1 MEDLTITG
9 YIAKFKATKNIS
21 YLVKALILTFLQ
33 RRTSELLYG
42 AYCSLFFRPSLVKK
56 SDSTH
61 LLGQILSKNESLN
74 CDKLSFSRTQLIELW
89 GKDFNIHFLPNDFEG
104 ARSESIVQD
113 KNFLVVGEYADH
125 HARIAYIT
133 RESCFVSDYYNQVSG
148 VRHIHSILRYGDSG
162 GILVA
167 TGDSRKLLDLWVVA
181 DHKLSFVKRI
191 RRYFAG
197 YTAAIN
203 VNGDYYFGTDFSSRP
218 NYIETLEGKKYFFP
232 EKAYKMSTIAFHS
245 FLGRYIVAISSDMP
259 QFGNR
264 KTLSIFDVIQ
274 KEFIFCDYLDCIL
287 EEGS

>member
-9 YIAKFKATKNIS
+9 YTAKFKATKNIS
-21 YLVKALILTFLQ
+21 YLVKALILTLLQ

-56 SDSTH
+56 SDITH
-61 LLGQILSKNESLN
+61 LLGQILSKNEFFN
-74 CDKLSFSRTQLIELW
+74 WSFSRTQLIELW

-113 KNFLVVGEYADH
+113 NKFLIVGEYADH
-125 HARIAYIT
+125 QARIAYVT

-162 GILVA
+162 EILVA

-191 RRYFAG
+191 RRNFAG

-203 VNGDYYFGTDFSSRP
+203 INGGYYFGTDFSSRP
-218 NYIETLEGKKYFFP
+218 NYIETLEGEKYFFP
-232 EKAYKMSTIAFHS
+232 QKAYKMSTLTFHS
-245 FLGRYIVAISSDMP
+245 FLGRYIVAISGDMP
-259 QFGNR
+259 QFGDR

-274 KEFIFCDYLDCIL
+274 KEFIFCDYLDRIL